1 MNYSTEISKARKLL
15 DEGSFNLCAMQ
26 SGRIIEDVLKI
37 LINELSVNSESYAL
51 KPQVINFMHDNLENG
66 NMLTLGRLVSLIIRS
81 SAIEKFCKHGNTDQ
95 TNLNNHDLNTIVK
108 IRNEASHEGRD
119 DHKNEAEADAH
130 IIYGYLLRLMC
141 FVNPLTCFRNQS
153 QVNQASTVQSTQ
165 KSSSKSIEP
174 QPESP
179 VVSPN
184 VHTEKAKEHD
194 GKESN
199 KPEKLLEVCKNKNT
213 GKMFVFVREISH
225 GKALFILPNGI
236 EKTLDLD
243 IFHGLEEIEEGLL
256 ISKQLISKEQIES
269 LSVRSERVPTER
281 RRIFVRPKKNEA
293 KYISGYRNLLN
304 NPASIP
310 SRILD
315 IVKQRGRISWNDV
328 KRLLIEKYGYS
339 PESGSLGA
347 SLKVLQIDNYI
358 EITGRG
364 EQKIISKK

>member
-1 MNYSTEISKARKLL
+1 MDYSTEISKAKKLL
-15 DEGSFNLCAMQ
+15 AEGSFNLCAMQ
-26 SGRIIEDVLKI
+26 SGRIIEDILRI
-37 LINELSVNSESYAL
+37 LINELSVNSKSYAL
-51 KPQVINFMHDNLENG
+51 KPQVTNFIHSNLENG
-66 NMLTLGRLVSLIIRS
+66 KKLTLGRLVSLIIRS
-81 SAIEKFCKHGNTDQ
+81 NAIEIFCKHGNTNE
-95 TNLNNHDLNTIVK
+95 TNLSSHDLNTIVK
-108 IRNEASHEGRD
+108 IRNKAAHEDWD

-130 IIYGYLLRLMC
+130 IIYGYLLKLIC
-141 FVNPLTCFRNQS
+141 FVNPLTCFKNQS
-153 QVNQASTVQSTQ
+153 QVKQTSTVQSTK
-165 KSSSKSIEP
+165 KSSSESIEP

-184 VHTEKAKEHD
+184 VHTVKTKKHN
-194 GKESN
+194 GKESK

-236 EKTLDLD
+236 EKSLDLN
-243 IFHGLEEIEEGLL
+243 IFHGLKEIEEDLL

-269 LSVRSERVPTER
+269 LSVRSEKTRAAR
-281 RRIFVRPKKNEA
+281 RRILVRPKQNEA

-310 SRILD
+310 SRMLD

-339 PESGSLGA
+339 ESGSLGA
-347 SLKVLQIDNYI
+347 SLKVLQIDNHI
-358 EITGRG
+358 EIIGRG
-364 EQKIISKK
+364 EQKILSKK

>member
-1 MNYSTEISKARKLL
+1 MDYSTEIPKAKKLL

-26 SGRIIEDVLKI
+26 CGRIIEDALKI

-66 NMLTLGRLVSLIIRS
+66 NKLTLGRLVSLIIRS

-141 FVNPLTCFRNQS
+141 FVNPLTCFKNQS
-153 QVNQASTVQSTQ
+153 RVSQTNSVQSTQ
-165 KSSSKSIEP
+165 KSPSKSIKP
-174 QPESP
+174 QPKSP
-179 VVSPN
+179 VASPN
-184 VHTEKAKEHD
+184 VHTEKAKKHD
-194 GKESN
+194 GKESK

-225 GKALFILPNGI
+225 GKAIFILPDGG
-236 EKTLDLD
+236 EKTLTLD
-243 IFHGLEEIEEGLL
+243 IFQEIEEIEKDLL
-256 ISKQLISKEQIES
+256 ISKKLISKEQIES
-269 LSVRSERVPTER
+269 LSVRSEKIRPER
-281 RRIFVRPKKNEA
+281 RRILVRPKQNEA
-293 KYISGYRNLLN
+293 RYIIEYRNMLN
-304 NPASIP
+304 NPVSLP
-310 SRILD
+310 SRMLD
-315 IVKQRGRISWNDV
+315 IVKQRGRISWYDV

-347 SLKVLQIDNYI
+347 SLKVLEIDNHI
-358 EITGRG
+358 EIIGRG
-364 EQKIISKK
+364 EQKILSKK